1 MSTRMRTAD
10 LRELI
15 RDAIPPERYEWYSVP
30 PRHQFFVP
38 KTHARALNLNVPVVL
53 GDRGTGKT
61 YWFTALQS
69 PEHRAL
75 LARAAPDTRIRENA
89 LVFAGFGKRQAMPP
103 NSTDQF
109 PSKDEFVRILSL
121 GQKSR
126 LIWKTIV
133 VWGAGKFLAEH
144 GVGRGAGNVGGQ
156 GDGTGFDGGSG
167 HGAGLWDGSGFG
179 DGRRIPPFDI
189 VLPDLREW
197 VDRVAWLVENP
208 GPGERLL
215 QQFDATLHAIE
226 RDSIWLFDALDDAAD
241 DAATFYILVE
251 GLCQLA
257 LELRSFRHLRAKVFL
272 RTDQFEDRRVGRFPD
287 ASKLRASTASL
298 RWLTTELYGLLW
310 QLLGNHP
317 LRGAEYRQDLYTTL
331 FEPMLKGRDLS
342 REEKHEILKLSQAAE
357 WVPPPESQFE
367 PAIQERLFHRLT
379 GPFMGE
385 SARKGFPYR
394 WLPTHLADAHGDIS
408 PRSFLS
414 ALATAVAHTADHHAD
429 HDYAVHFRSLH
440 AGVHEASRIR
450 CGEINE
456 EHRWVLPL
464 MDALAG
470 HVAVPFEFAEA
481 EARWQETDAL
491 SDADVV
497 AAEINS
503 ADSARKRLAELGV
516 WREMKTGRLDVPD
529 IYRLGFKLARRGGV
543 PLKRDGE
550 VRS

>member
-1 MSTRMRTAD
+1 MSTHMRTPD

-15 RDAIPPERYEWYSVP
+15 RDALPVESAEYGAPP

-38 KTHARALNLNVPVVL
+38 KTHARALHINIPVVL
-53 GDRGTGKT
+53 GDRGMGKS
-61 YWFTALQS
+61 YWWAALQS
-69 PEHRAL
+69 PQHRGL
-75 LARAAPDTRIRENA
+75 LARTAPDVRIREDT
-89 LVFAGFGKRQAMPP
+89 LVFAGFGKTPDLTRY
-103 NSTDQF
+103 
-109 PSKDEFVRILSL
+109 PSKDVFARLLAS
-121 GQKSR
+121 GKKSR
-126 LIWKTIV
+126 LIWKSVV
-133 VWGAGKFLAEH
+133 VWSAGRFAAEH
-144 GVGRGAGNVGGQ
+144 GFGRDAGTGAGM
-156 GDGTGFDGGSG
+156 
-167 HGAGLWDGSGFG
+167 GFG
-179 DGRRIPPFDI
+179 DGRHVPPVDL
-189 VLPDLREW
+189 VLPAIDSWEE
-197 VDRVAWLVENP
+197 RVAWTVDNP
-208 GPGERLL
+208 EAADRLL

-241 DAATFYILVE
+241 DAGTFYALVE

-331 FEPMLKGRDLS
+331 FEHKLEGLGRK
-342 REEKHEILKLSQAAE
+342 EKQEILQLSAATD

-367 PAIQERLFHRLT
+367 PAMQERLFHRLT

-385 SARKGFPYR
+385 SARKGFAYR
-394 WLPTHLADAHGDIS
+394 WLPTHLADARGDIS

-414 ALATAVAHTADHHAD
+414 ALSTAVAHTIDHHAS
-429 HDYAVHFRSLH
+429 HEFALHFRSLH

-450 CGEINE
+450 VSELA
-456 EHRWVLPL
+456 EHPWVKPL
-464 MDALAG
+464 MEPLAG
-470 HVAVPFEFAEA
+470 YVAVPFDFIDA
-481 EARWQETDAL
+481 EARWHEAGTLA
-491 SDADVV
+491 DADVV
-497 AAEINS
+497 ASEIES
-503 ADSARKRLAELGV
+503 ANGARRRLAELGV
-516 WREMKTGRLDVPD
+516 WREMKTGRIDVPD

-550 VRS
+550 VPV

>member
-15 RDAIPPERYEWYSVP
+15 RDALPVESAEYGAPP

-38 KTHARALNLNVPVVL
+38 KTHARALHINIPVVL
-53 GDRGTGKT
+53 GDRGMGKS
-61 YWFTALQS
+61 YWWAALQS
-69 PEHRAL
+69 REHRGL
-75 LARAAPDTRIRENA
+75 LARAAPDVRIREET
-89 LVFAGFGKRQAMPP
+89 LVFPGFGKTPDLTQY
-103 NSTDQF
+103 
-109 PSKDEFVRILSL
+109 PSKDVFARLL
-121 GQKSR
+121 GAGQKPR
-126 LIWKTIV
+126 LVWKAVV
-133 VWGAGKFLAEH
+133 VWSAGRFAAEH
-144 GVGRGAGNVGGQ
+144 GLGRNAGNGAGQ
-156 GDGTGFDGGSG
+156 GDGTGFGCGSG
-167 HGAGLWDGSGFG
+167 GLWDGSGFG
-179 DGRRIPPFDI
+179 DGRQIPPVDL
-189 VLPDLREW
+189 VLPA
-197 VDRVAWLVENP
+197 VDSWEERVAWTVDNP
-208 GPGERLL
+208 EAVDRLL

-226 RDSIWLFDALDDAAD
+226 RDSIWLFDAIDDAAD
-241 DAATFYILVE
+241 DAATFYTLVE

-331 FEPMLKGRDLS
+331 FEHKLKGLG
-342 REEKHEILKLSQAAE
+342 REEKQEILKLSAAAD

-367 PAIQERLFHRLT
+367 PAMQERLFHRLT

-385 SARKGFPYR
+385 SARKGFAYR
-394 WLPTHLADAHGDIS
+394 WLPTHLADARGDIS

-414 ALATAVAHTADHHAD
+414 ALSTAVEHTMDHHAN
-429 HDYAVHFRSLH
+429 HEFALHFRSLH

-450 CGEINE
+450 IGELA
-456 EHRWVLPL
+456 EHPWVKPL
-464 MDALAG
+464 MEPLAG
-470 HVAVPFEFAEA
+470 HVAVPFDFTDA
-481 EARWQETDAL
+481 EARWHEAGTLA
-491 SDADVV
+491 DADVV
-497 AAEINS
+497 ASEIDS
-503 ADSARKRLAELGV
+503 ANGARKRLAELGV
-516 WREMKTGRLDVPD
+516 WREMKTGRIDVPD

-550 VRS
+550 RS

>member
-1 MSTRMRTAD
+1 MSTRMRTGE

-15 RDAIPPERYEWYSVP
+15 RDALPAESAEYGAPP

-38 KTHARALNLNVPVVL
+38 KSHARALHINIPVVL
-53 GDRGTGKT
+53 GDRGMGKS
-61 YWFTALQS
+61 YWWAALQS
-69 PEHRAL
+69 REHRGL
-75 LARAAPDTRIRENA
+75 LARAAPDVRIREET
-89 LVFAGFGKRQAMPP
+89 LVFPGFGKTPDLKQYP
-103 NSTDQF
+103 T
-109 PSKDEFVRILSL
+109 KDVFARLL
-121 GQKSR
+121 GAGQKSR
-126 LIWKTIV
+126 LVWKAVV
-133 VWGAGKFLAEH
+133 VWSASRYAAEH
-144 GVGRGAGNVGGQ
+144 GLGRNADNGAGQ
-156 GDGTGFDGGSG
+156 GDRTGSG
-167 HGAGLWDGSGFG
+167 GGGDVGTGLWDGSGV
-179 DGRRIPPFDI
+179 DGRQVPPVDLL
-189 VLPDLREW
+189 LPA
-197 VDRVAWLVENP
+197 VDSWEERVAWAVDQPEAVD
-208 GPGERLL
+208 RLL
-215 QQFDATLHAIE
+215 QQFDEALHAIE
-226 RDSIWLFDALDDAAD
+226 RDSIWVFDAIDDAAD
-241 DAATFYILVE
+241 DAATFYSLVE

-272 RTDQFEDRRVGRFPD
+272 RTDQFADRRVGRFPD

-331 FEPMLKGRDLS
+331 FEHKLKGRGLGRD
-342 REEKHEILKLSQAAE
+342 EKQEILRLSGAVNWA
-357 WVPPPESQFE
+357 PPPESQFE
-367 PAIQERLFHRLT
+367 PAMQERLFHRLT

-414 ALATAVAHTADHHAD
+414 ALTTAVSHTADHDAD
-429 HDYAVHFRSLH
+429 HDFAVHFRSLH

-450 CGEINE
+450 VGEIA
-456 EHRWVLPL
+456 EHPWVQPL
-464 MDALAG
+464 MAALVG
-470 HVAVPFEFAEA
+470 HVAVPFEFPDA
-481 EARWQETDAL
+481 EARWHETDAL

-497 AAEINS
+497 AAEVDS

-550 VRS
+550 VR

>member
-1 MSTRMRTAD
+1 MTTRMRTAE

-15 RDAIPPERYEWYSVP
+15 RDALPVESAEYGAPP

-38 KTHARALNLNVPVVL
+38 KTHARALHIDIPVVL
-53 GDRGTGKT
+53 GDRGMGKS
-61 YWFTALQS
+61 YWWAALQS
-69 PEHRAL
+69 QRHRAL
-75 LARAAPDTRIRENA
+75 LARAAPDVRINERTQ
-89 LVFAGFGKRQAMPP
+89 VFPGFGKTPNLFQYPTKDVLVGLLQAGH
-103 NSTDQF
+103 
-109 PSKDEFVRILSL
+109 KA
-121 GQKSR
+121 R

-133 VWGAGKFLAEH
+133 AYGAELGADVAE
-144 GVGRGAGNVGGQ
+144 Q
-156 GDGTGFDGGSG
+156 
-167 HGAGLWDGSGFG
+167 AGLSLSAV
-179 DGRRIPPFDI
+179 PPVNR
-189 VLPDLREW
+189 VLPDIEHW
-197 VDRVAWLVENP
+197 SERVAWVSANP
-208 GPGERLL
+208 EAVDRFLQELDALL
-215 QQFDATLHAIE
+215 DAVQVDCL
-226 RDSIWLFDALDDAAD
+226 WLFDALDNAAD
-241 DAATFYILVE
+241 DAATFYTLVE

-331 FEPMLKGRDLS
+331 FEHKLKGRGLG
-342 REEKHEILKLSQAAE
+342 REEKQEILKLAQAAD
-357 WVPPPESQFE
+357 WAPPPESQFE
-367 PAIQERLFHRLT
+367 AAMQERLFHRLT

-429 HDYAVHFRSLH
+429 HDYPVHFRSLH

-450 CGEINE
+450 VGEIA
-456 EHRWVLPL
+456 EHDWVYPL
-464 MDALAG
+464 MVTLAG
-470 HVAVPFEFAEA
+470 HVAVPFEFADA
-481 EARWQETDAL
+481 EAQWHETDAL
-491 SDADVV
+491 SDADVI
-497 AAEINS
+497 AAEIDS
-503 ADSARKRLAELGV
+503 GDSARKRLAELGV
-516 WREMKTGRLDVPD
+516 WREMKTGRIDVPD
-529 IYRLGFKLARRGGV
+529 IFRLGFRLSRRGGV

-550 VRS
+550 VR

>member
-1 MSTRMRTAD
+1 MTTSMRTSD

-15 RDAIPPERYEWYSVP
+15 RDALPVESAEYGAPP

-38 KTHARALNLNVPVVL
+38 KTHARALHINIPVVL
-53 GDRGTGKT
+53 GDRGMGKS
-61 YWFTALQS
+61 YWWAALQS
-69 PEHRAL
+69 REHRGL
-75 LARAAPDTRIRENA
+75 LARAAPDVRIREET
-89 LVFAGFGKRQAMPP
+89 LVFPGFGKTPDLKQY
-103 NSTDQF
+103 
-109 PSKDEFVRILSL
+109 PSKDAFTRLLEA

-126 LIWKTIV
+126 LVWKAVV
-133 VWGAGKFLAEH
+133 VWSAGRFAAEH
-144 GVGRGAGNVGGQ
+144 GLGRGAGSGGGQ
-156 GDGTGFDGGSG
+156 GDGTGFGGGSG
-167 HGAGLWDGSGFG
+167 YGAGLWDGSGFG
-179 DGRRIPPFDI
+179 DGRHIPPVDL
-189 VLPDLREW
+189 VLPA
-197 VDRVAWLVENP
+197 VDSWEERVAWTVNNP
-208 GPGERLL
+208 EAADRLL

-331 FEPMLKGRDLS
+331 FEHKLKGRGLG
-342 REEKHEILKLSQAAE
+342 RKEKQEILKLAQAAD
-357 WVPPPESQFE
+357 WTPPAESQFE
-367 PAIQERLFHRLT
+367 PAMQERLFHRLT

-429 HDYAVHFRSLH
+429 HDYAIHFRSLH
-440 AGVHEASRIR
+440 AGVYEASRIR
-450 CGEINE
+450 VGEIA
-456 EHRWVLPL
+456 EHPWVQPL
-464 MDALAG
+464 MAALAG
-470 HVAVPFEFAEA
+470 HVAVPFDFADA

-491 SDADVV
+491 ADADVV
-497 AAEINS
+497 SAEIDS
-503 ADSARKRLAELGV
+503 PDSARKRLAELGV
-516 WREMKTGRLDVPD
+516 WREMKTGRVDVPD

-543 PLKRDGE
+543 PLRRDGE